1 MDASAIDLNLLRV
14 LQAVDEEGSV
24 TLGAQRLGLSQP
36 AVSNALARLRRT
48 MGDPL
53 FVRSSQGMEPTPRA
67 RRLLDA
73 LNAAMGLITEGLRN
87 ATAFD
92 PERAEETCNLLVSDL
107 GEIVYLPR
115 LMEYLLNHA
124 PGVRVRIR
132 QLARSDYAKALET
145 GLADL
150 AIGYLADPRGSLR
163 HRHLFNDNFVCMV
176 RRGHPVAEHE
186 RLTLERYLNL
196 PHAVVSRRGG
206 REGLVTA
213 ALASLGVERRVS
225 LVVPHFA
232 ATPGVIAA
240 SDLAVTVPSDLVR
253 SAAATGLIGLALPF
267 EVPEVSVAMYW
278 HERLQGDAMNRW
290 LREVFVKLFT
300 RTPASVNPEPA
311 APQPA

>member
-67 RRLLDA
+67 RRLLDS

-87 ATAFD
+87 ATTFD

-115 LMEYLLNHA
+115 LMKYLLIHA
-124 PGVRVRIR
+124 PGIRVRVR

-150 AIGYLADPRGSLR
+150 AIGYLIDPRGSLR
-163 HRHLFNDNFVCMV
+163 HRHLFSDHFVCMV
-176 RRGHPVAEHE
+176 RCGHPVAEHQP
-186 RLTLERYLNL
+186 LTLERYLRL
-196 PHAVVSRRGG
+196 PHAIVSRRGG

-213 ALASLGVERRVS
+213 ALAELGVERRVS

-240 SDLAVTVPSDLVR
+240 SDLAATVPSDLVR
-253 SAAATGLIGLALPF
+253 SPAASGLIGLPLPF
-267 EVPEVSVAMYW
+267 QVPDVSVAMYW

-290 LREVFVKLFT
+290 LREVFIKLFV
-300 RTPASVNPEPA
+300 RTPVCASLGEAYTPPS
-311 APQPA
+311 